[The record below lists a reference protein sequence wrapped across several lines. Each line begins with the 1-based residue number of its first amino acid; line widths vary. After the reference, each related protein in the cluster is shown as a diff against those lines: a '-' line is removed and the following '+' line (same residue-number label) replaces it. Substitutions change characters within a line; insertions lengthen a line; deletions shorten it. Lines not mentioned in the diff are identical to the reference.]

1 MIGGTDLAVS
11 NNKNIKEVVKNLTEN
26 VPELFKYNGEVAKQL
41 FLHDEF
47 NLDDKVDISVERK
60 YLGEVLKFI
69 PKDNTIVLHDGTN
82 TTTDFSKLKF
92 ADVTHANIYIND
104 ELIMTI
110 IVYDVENDEWMFR
123 WNHNIRLPE
132 KHIYFHSIKW
142 DVDYIKPE
150 IVLMYELLDPIDYH
164 QLPNYR
170 SVIDSLSYY
179 QFVIL
184 RLVVGDERIN
194 QALISEKKQFKN
206 PSNHS
211 IVFIN
216 FQMSL
221 YDLKDFFIDIKF

>member
-1 MIGGTDLAVS
+1 MAVS
-11 NNKNIKEVVKNLTEN
+11 NSSKIKDVVNNLTEN
-26 VPELFKYNGEVAKQL
+26 VPDLFKYNGEIAKQL

-47 NLDDKVDISVERK
+47 NLNDKVDISVERK
-60 YLGEVLKFI
+60 FLGEVLKFI
-69 PKDNTIVLHDGTN
+69 PKDNIIKLHDGKNETS
-82 TTTDFSKLKF
+82 DFSNVHF
-92 ADVTHANIYIND
+92 SDVTHANIYADD
-104 ELIMTI
+104 ELVMTV

-170 SVIDSLSYY
+170 NVIDSLSYY

-194 QALISEKKQFKN
+194 QALISEN
-206 PSNHS
+206 RA
-211 IVFIN
+211 I
-216 FQMSL
+216 
-221 YDLKDFFIDIKF
+221 

>member
-11 NNKNIKEVVKNLTEN
+11 NSSKIKDVVNNLTEN
-26 VPELFKYNGEVAKQL
+26 VPDLFKYNGEIAKQL

-47 NLDDKVDISVERK
+47 NLNDKVDISVERK
-60 YLGEVLKFI
+60 FLGEVLKFI
-69 PKDNTIVLHDGTN
+69 PKDNIIKLHDGKNETS
-82 TTTDFSKLKF
+82 DFSNVHF
-92 ADVTHANIYIND
+92 SDVTHANIYADD
-104 ELIMTI
+104 ELVMTV

-170 SVIDSLSYY
+170 NVIDSLSYY

-194 QALISEKKQFKN
+194 QALISEN
-206 PSNHS
+206 RA
-211 IVFIN
+211 I
-216 FQMSL
+216 
-221 YDLKDFFIDIKF
+221 

>member
-1 MIGGTDLAVS
+1 MAVS
-11 NNKNIKEVVKNLTEN
+11 NDKNIKEVVKNLTEN

-194 QALISEKKQFKN
+194 QALISEKKA
-206 PSNHS
+206 
-211 IVFIN
+211 I
-216 FQMSL
+216 
-221 YDLKDFFIDIKF
+221 

>member
-1 MIGGTDLAVS
+1 MAVS
-11 NNKNIKEVVKNLTEN
+11 NNKKIKEVVKNLTEN

-69 PKDNTIVLHDGTN
+69 PKDNTVVLHDGTN

-92 ADVTHANIYIND
+92 ADVTHANIYKND

-194 QALISEKKQFKN
+194 QALISEKKA
-206 PSNHS
+206 
-211 IVFIN
+211 I
-216 FQMSL
+216 
-221 YDLKDFFIDIKF
+221 

>member
-150 IVLMYELLDPIDYH
+150 IVLLYELLDPIDYH

-194 QALISEKKQFKN
+194 QALISEKKA
-206 PSNHS
+206 
-211 IVFIN
+211 I
-216 FQMSL
+216 
-221 YDLKDFFIDIKF
+221 

>member
-11 NNKNIKEVVKNLTEN
+11 NNKKIKEVVKNLTEN

-69 PKDNTIVLHDGTN
+69 PKDNTVVLHDGTN

-92 ADVTHANIYIND
+92 ADVTHANIYKND

-194 QALISEKKQFKN
+194 QALISEKKA
-206 PSNHS
+206 
-211 IVFIN
+211 I
-216 FQMSL
+216 
-221 YDLKDFFIDIKF
+221 

>member
-69 PKDNTIVLHDGTN
+69 PKDNTIMLHDGTN

-194 QALISEKKQFKN
+194 QALISEKKA
-206 PSNHS
+206 
-211 IVFIN
+211 I
-216 FQMSL
+216 
-221 YDLKDFFIDIKF
+221 

>member
-1 MIGGTDLAVS
+1 MAVS

-82 TTTDFSKLKF
+82 TTTDSSKLKF

-194 QALISEKKQFKN
+194 QALISEKKA
-206 PSNHS
+206 
-211 IVFIN
+211 I
-216 FQMSL
+216 
-221 YDLKDFFIDIKF
+221 

>member
-1 MIGGTDLAVS
+1 MAVS

-69 PKDNTIVLHDGTN
+69 PKDNTIVLHDGIN

-194 QALISEKKQFKN
+194 QALISEKKA
-206 PSNHS
+206 
-211 IVFIN
+211 I
-216 FQMSL
+216 
-221 YDLKDFFIDIKF
+221 